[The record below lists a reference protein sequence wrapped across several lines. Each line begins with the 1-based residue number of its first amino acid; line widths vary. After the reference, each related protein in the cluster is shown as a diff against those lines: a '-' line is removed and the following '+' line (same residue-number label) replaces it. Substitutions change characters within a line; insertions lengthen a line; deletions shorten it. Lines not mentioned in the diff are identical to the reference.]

1 MEGVEWERERQGE
14 GWGVGGE
21 NADTTKDGQIDDD
34 EQGKKM
40 ERTEARQ
47 CL

>member
-1 MEGVEWERERQGE
+1 MEGVEWERERQGGE
-14 GWGVGGE
+14 WRE

>member
-1 MEGVEWERERQGE
+1 MWSEKQRGGERGE

-21 NADTTKDGQIDDD
+21 NADTAKDGQIDDD

-40 ERTEARQ
+40 ERTETRQ